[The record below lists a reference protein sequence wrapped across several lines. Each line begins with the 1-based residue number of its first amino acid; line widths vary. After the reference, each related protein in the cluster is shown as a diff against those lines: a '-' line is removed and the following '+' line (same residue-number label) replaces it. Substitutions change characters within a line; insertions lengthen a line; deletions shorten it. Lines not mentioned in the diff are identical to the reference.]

1 MRKAKKKLHRMPKLS
16 LLDQIVYWSGLIL
29 LCATYFALS
38 FIPVILRNRIAFS
51 DDAVVAV
58 SEHASVI
65 WAVLPCLTFFMV
77 TFIPWT
83 VFYGDRRPI
92 FGLKNFKYGPPA
104 WPKIYPLFMKN
115 KPYVWGSERK
125 QKEKK
130 HTILILV
137 ILLLISFIPFPWSI
151 YGRDCLMADGSIRQY
166 SMFNN
171 RKDDFSIHE
180 IDNVEFSTYTYFT
193 GKYNRTI
200 HWDVQVTL
208 EVSSGAKYTFQ
219 SKDFRRDHGSRFWLT
234 EMLRLKN
241 LFDPS
246 MILYRQTEDL
256 KQVVWDYELS
266 NEEELLLYQLFDL
279 EPNL

>member
-92 FGLKNFKYGPPA
+92 
-104 WPKIYPLFMKN
+104 LFMKN
-115 KPYVWGSERK
+115 KPYVWVSERK

-171 RKDDFSIHE
+171 RKDDFSIQE

-208 EVSSGAKYTFQ
+208 EVASGAKYTFQ
-219 SKDFRRDHGSRFWLT
+219 SKDFRRDPGSRFWMT
-234 EMLRLKN
+234 EMLRLKS

-246 MILYRQTEDL
+246 IILYRQTEDL
-256 KQVVWDYELS
+256 KQVVWDCELS
-266 NEEELLLYQLFDL
+266 NEEELLLYRLFDL